1 MAEEIEFVEGSGNV
15 FDDLGLTNPEER
27 LAKAELLLAL
37 KNIIEERGLT
47 QEEVA
52 GMCDVDQPTISK
64 ALRGKMK
71 SISLERLTLW
81 ITCLACSRFSGH
93 RSRSLCPNAVL
104 SDFSTDQ
111 C

>member
-52 GMCDVDQPTISK
+52 RMCGVDQPTISK
-64 ALRGKMK
+64 ALRGRMK
-71 SISLERLTLW
+71 SISLERLTHW
-81 ITCLACSRFSGH
+81 ITCLGSDIEIYVKRRAAAGPGRIVI
-93 RSRSLCPNAVL
+93 REAVG
-104 SDFSTDQ
+104 
-111 C
+111 